1 MKATVVIQDLDA
13 LLRSLDFIRDEQT
26 YIKNKLAALLESND
40 RMLVEQI
47 RDFEDMQQQIL
58 NREVAIKL
66 IRTDVVA
73 LSRQLKNVASTF
85 EVEDKSILDQLKQF
99 KQQTTYLENEFNSW
113 KHLVDPKL
121 EVVE

>member
-1 MKATVVIQDLDA
+1 MKATLVIQDLDA

-26 YIKNKLAALLESND
+26 YIKNKLSALLESD
-40 RMLVEQI
+40 ITIQIEQI
-47 RDFEDMQQQIL
+47 REFEDMQQQIL

-73 LSRQLKNVASTF
+73 LTRQMKNIVTASD
-85 EVEDKSILDQLKQF
+85 VEDKNVLDQLKQY
-99 KQQTTYLENEFNSW
+99 KLQTTYLENEFNSW

-121 EVVE
+121 ELAN

>member
-26 YIKNKLAALLESND
+26 YIKNKLAALLETNA
-40 RMLVEQI
+40 RVQVEQI

-66 IRTDVVA
+66 VRTDVVA
-73 LSRQLKNVASTF
+73 LSRQLKNVAASF
-85 EVEDKSILDQLKQF
+85 EVEDKSILDQLKQY

-121 EVVE
+121 EVAE

>member
-26 YIKNKLAALLESND
+26 YIKNKLASLLETND
-40 RMLVEQI
+40 RVLVEQI

-73 LSRQLKNVASTF
+73 LSRQLKNVAASF
-85 EVEDKSILDQLKQF
+85 EVEDKNILDQLKQY

-121 EVVE
+121 EVAE

>member
-13 LLRSLDFIRDEQT
+13 LLRCLDFIRDEQT

-40 RMLVEQI
+40 RVVVEQI

-66 IRTDVVA
+66 VRTDVVA
-73 LSRQLKNVASTF
+73 LSRQLKNVAASF
-85 EVEDKSILDQLKQF
+85 EVEDKSILDQLKQY

-121 EVVE
+121 EVAE